1 MKRPGRL
8 GVICGVLALAVAL
21 VGLSL
26 ATGVDTV
33 NAQDKPDPSGPSE
46 PEKVGQGVVNVKL
59 GL

>member
-1 MKRPGRL
+1 MKRPSKL

-26 ATGVDTV
+26 SMGVNIV
-33 NAQDKPDPSGPSE
+33 NAQDKPFPPP
-46 PEKVGQGVVNVKL
+46 PEKVGQGVINVKL